1 MSASIC
7 GAIRQPE
14 GAVAVDRTIVYNTVD
29 AKLWIFWGPHAIDD
43 VHLAPADTK
52 LGRGHVVMGLGKG
65 SGVLSPGVKHPSL
78 PRMHQKRPAR

>member
-7 GAIRQPE
+7 GAIRQSE

-43 VHLAPADTK
+43 VHRASPANTN
-52 LGRGHVVMGLGKG
+52 LVEGV
-65 SGVLSPGVKHPSL
+65 SG
-78 PRMHQKRPAR
+78 